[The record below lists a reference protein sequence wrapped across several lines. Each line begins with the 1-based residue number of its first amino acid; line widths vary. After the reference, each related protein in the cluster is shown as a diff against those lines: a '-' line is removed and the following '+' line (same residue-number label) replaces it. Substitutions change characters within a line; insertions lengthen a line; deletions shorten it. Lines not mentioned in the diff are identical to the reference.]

1 MVLARPVKRRERPAA
16 APEEAKQRTGR
27 RRARLGGAALRLAL
41 MAVPAAFFALFFLY
55 PVAAIV
61 TRGLRVDGQWRL
73 GRIGEVLTD
82 PAVLDILWFTG
93 WQAAASTALTLAV
106 ALPGAYVFARF
117 TFPGKRLLR
126 AVVTVPFVL
135 PTVVAGSAFLALLGH
150 GGLLDSLW
158 GVRLDTSVWAI
169 LLAHVFFNYAVVV
182 RTVGGLWA
190 QLDPR
195 QEEAARVLGASRLAA
210 WRRVTLPA
218 LAPAVA
224 AAALMVFL
232 FTFTSFGVIQILGGP
247 RYATLEVAI
256 YRETAQLL
264 DLPTAAVLTLVQFAV
279 VAAVLGLHAWTV
291 RRREGALKLVA
302 PEQTARRPQ
311 GAAQWALLW
320 GVLAVVA
327 LLILLP
333 LAVLVERSL
342 DAPGGYG
349 LDYYRALQ
357 SVADSGGTFFV
368 APMDAVWNSLRY
380 AAVAT
385 VFAVVV
391 GGLAAAAL
399 TIPSEPKGAPPAPQA
414 LNDAVK
420 ATRPR
425 ERGLV
430 SICGWRRARERSV
443 EERRHRTRAPG
454 GEPRV
459 IRGAGRLVRGFD
471 ALLMLPLGTSAV
483 TVGFGFLIALDEPP
497 LDLRASWILVP
508 LAQALVGVPFVVRTM
523 LPVLRAVDHRL
534 REAAAV
540 LGASPL
546 RAWRE
551 VDLPLVARAL
561 GVAAGFAFA
570 VSLGEFGATV
580 FIARPDHP
588 TLPVAVARFLGR
600 AGQLNY
606 GQAMAL
612 STILMLVCAGSLLV
626 LERIRTDRSG
636 EF

>member
-1 MVLARPVKRRERPAA
+1 
-16 APEEAKQRTGR
+16 
-27 RRARLGGAALRLAL
+27 
-41 MAVPAAFFALFFLY
+41 MAVPLAFLAVFFAY
-55 PVAAIV
+55 PVAAI
-61 TRGLRVDGQWRL
+61 TARGLKAGGEWRFA
-73 GRIGEVLTD
+73 RIGEVLGD
-82 PAVLDILWFTG
+82 PAVREVLWFTT

-117 TFPGKRLLR
+117 AFPGKQLLR

-135 PTVVAGSAFLALLGH
+135 PTVVAGTAFLAVLGR
-150 GGLLDSLW
+150 GGLLEDLW
-158 GVRLDTSVWAI
+158 GVRLDTTVWAI

-182 RTVGGLWA
+182 RTVGGLWS

-195 QEEAARVLGASRLAA
+195 QEEAARVLGASRLGA

-232 FTFTSFGVIQILGGP
+232 FTFTSFGVVQILGGP
-247 RYATLEVAI
+247 HYATLEVEI
-256 YRETAQLL
+256 YRQTAQLL
-264 DLPTAAVLTLVQFAV
+264 DLPTAAVLTLVQFTAV
-279 VAAVLGLHAWTV
+279 AGLLAVHARTV
-291 RRREGALKLVA
+291 RRRESALRLVDPA
-302 PEQTARRPQ
+302 RTARRPR
-311 GAAQWALLW
+311 GAAQWTLL
-320 GVLAVVA
+320 GAVLAQIA

-333 LAVLVERSL
+333 LAVLVERSFRGPDGHWL
-342 DAPGGYG
+342 G
-349 LDYYRALQ
+349 YYRALG
-357 SVADSGGTFFV
+357 SVADSGGVFLV
-368 APMDAVWNSLRY
+368 PPIEAVGNSLRY

-385 VFAVVV
+385 VIALVV

-399 TIPSEPKGAPPAPQA
+399 T
-414 LNDAVK
+414 
-420 ATRPR
+420 
-425 ERGLV
+425 
-430 SICGWRRARERSV
+430 RR
-443 EERRHRTRAPG
+443 
-454 GEPRV
+454 
-459 IRGAGRLVRGFD
+459 AGRLVRGFD

-523 LPVLRAVDHRL
+523 LPVLRAVDPRL

-551 VDLPLVARAL
+551 VDLPLVGRAL
-561 GVAAGFAFA
+561 GIAAGFAFA

-580 FIARPDHP
+580 FIARPDNP
-588 TLPVAVARFLGR
+588 TLPVAVSRFLGR
-600 AGQLNY
+600 AGDINY

-612 STILMLVCAGSLLV
+612 STVLMLVCACSLLL
-626 LERIRTDRSG
+626 LERIRADRTG
-636 EF
+636 EL